1 MAELTIDNIIDYVK
15 SLCNVRQDIEEVK
28 TEKTKENIYIE
39 DNNISSFF
47 DIFFSSI
54 CSYFNVLNNVDKR
67 FYIEK
72 YKDFFMSDLKK
83 KNNVVKYTTPSIIIN
98 KKKLM
103 NDIKNIDSLYK
114 DSIFCYDDIIIF
126 LAVFFNVNIFIIDG
140 SKDSKENIYFYSSNF
155 NFNVFK
161 PSITIKHKDNHFS
174 QIYFNSE
181 NIYFY
186 NGNDKFK
193 SFIDNE
199 KTNIKSK
206 KQSSNLDYVIEDF
219 IIEYDNDVEIK
230 EEIKEKIKLSNRR
243 MKKYNKTESSE
254 NTESKPETLESTE
267 QQDKT
272 QSKESIEPAN
282 LTEQIRQV
290 MDVSYSEQ
298 ELKNMTLVKLK
309 ELAKQNKIKQTNSET
324 KKPKNKAE
332 LIKDLVEFY
341 QS

>member
-1 MAELTIDNIIDYVK
+1 MSDLTIDNIIDYVK
-15 SLCNVRQDIEEVK
+15 SLCNIRQDIEEVK
-28 TEKTKENIYIE
+28 TEKTKEKIYIK
-39 DNNISSFF
+39 DNNFSSFF

-54 CSYFNVLNNVDKR
+54 CSYFSVLNNVDKR

-72 YKDFFMSDLKK
+72 YKDFFIADLKK
-83 KNNVVKYTTPSIIIN
+83 KNNVVKYTTPSVIIN

-103 NDIKNIDSLYK
+103 NDIKNVDSLYK
-114 DSIFCYDDIIIF
+114 DSVFCYDDIIVF
-126 LAVFFNVNIFIIDG
+126 LAVFFNINIFIID
-140 SKDSKENIYFYSSNF
+140 SKETEENIYFYSSNF

-161 PSITIKHKDNHFS
+161 PSITIRHKDNHFS

-186 NGNDKFK
+186 NDNEKFK
-193 SFIDNE
+193 SFIDSE
-199 KTNIKSK
+199 KTNIKTK

-219 IIEYDNDVEIK
+219 NIDYDNDVEIK

-243 MKKYNKTESSE
+243 MKKYDKSESSE
-254 NTESKPETLESTE
+254 ISESKPETLESSE
-267 QQDKT
+267 QQEKT
-272 QSKESIEPAN
+272 QTTESTEPTN

-309 ELAKQNKIKQTNSET
+309 ELAKQNKIKQTNTET